1 MFSRTCLRG
10 VSASARGTQILRQGI
25 RRASTATGEASAS
38 SSPARLTAA
47 GTAATTVAI
56 GSMAWYWHLYGSE
69 VHAMTPA
76 EEG

>member
-1 MFSRTCLRG
+1 MNGQVVLTSVG
-10 VSASARGTQILRQGI
+10 VQ
-25 RRASTATGEASAS
+25 RASTTTGEAS

-47 GTAATTVAI
+47 GTAASAVAI
-56 GSMAWYWHLYGSE
+56 GSMVWYWHLYGSE

>member
-1 MFSRTCLRG
+1 MKGLVVLTNVG
-10 VSASARGTQILRQGI
+10 VQ
-25 RRASTATGEASAS
+25 RAWTVTGEAS

-69 VHAMTPA
+69 IHAMTPA